1 MCLTYMN
8 CMTFDNKQFTDL
20 KKKLVF
26 VVQKY
31 IKHVVVLHYKSIWLN
46 HCPSGCPSNT
56 TPTSTNI
63 PGSNQEGNIYFQ
75 NFNFFI
81 YHSKEW
87 RIFSQMPRYHIRS
100 KNPRY
105 AVSYIACFAS
115 LQYLH
120 YRNLHFGPACIC
132 DAKHFIK
139 YAIVIGKWGRLFL
152 SLCHTPPSFSPI
164 RNHICTLIKIVLR
177 FQ

>member
-63 PGSNQEGNIYFQ
+63 PGSNQEGNIYFSKFQLFYLSFKRMTDFFLRCQDTISVPKIRGMQFLTLHILPLYSIYIIETYTLDLHAFVMQ
-75 NFNFFI
+75 NI
-81 YHSKEW
+81 
-87 RIFSQMPRYHIRS
+87 
-100 KNPRY
+100 
-105 AVSYIACFAS
+105 
-115 LQYLH
+115 
-120 YRNLHFGPACIC
+120 
-132 DAKHFIK
+132 
-139 YAIVIGKWGRLFL
+139 L
-152 SLCHTPPSFSPI
+152 SHML
-164 RNHICTLIKIVLR
+164 
-177 FQ
+177 

>member
-31 IKHVVVLHYKSIWLN
+31 NKHVVVLHYKSIWLN
-46 HCPSGCPSNT
+46 HCPSGCPSNNT
-56 TPTSTNI
+56 HTSTNI
-63 PGSNQEGNIYFQ
+63 HSRFQ
-75 NFNFFI
+75 SGRQHLFFKI
-81 YHSKEW
+81 STFLF
-87 RIFSQMPRYHIRS
+87 IIQ
-100 KNPRY
+100 KNDGFFLRCQDTISVPKIRY

-115 LQYLH
+115 LQDLH

-132 DAKHFIK
+132 DAKHFIT

-152 SLCHTPPSFSPI
+152 SLCHTPPSFS
-164 RNHICTLIKIVLR
+164 L
-177 FQ
+177 

>member
-46 HCPSGCPSNT
+46 HCPSGCPSNN

-63 PGSNQEGNIYFQ
+63 
-75 NFNFFI
+75 
-81 YHSKEW
+81 HS
-87 RIFSQMPRYHIRS
+87 
-100 KNPRY
+100 
-105 AVSYIACFAS
+105 
-115 LQYLH
+115 
-120 YRNLHFGPACIC
+120 
-132 DAKHFIK
+132 
-139 YAIVIGKWGRLFL
+139 
-152 SLCHTPPSFSPI
+152 
-164 RNHICTLIKIVLR
+164 R
-177 FQ
+177 FQSGRQHLFFKISTFLFIIQKNDGFFLRCQDTISVPKIRGMQFRTLHVLPLYSIYIIETYTLDLHAFVMQNILLHML

>member
-46 HCPSGCPSNT
+46 HCPSGCPSNS

-63 PGSNQEGNIYFQ
+63 
-75 NFNFFI
+75 
-81 YHSKEW
+81 HS
-87 RIFSQMPRYHIRS
+87 
-100 KNPRY
+100 
-105 AVSYIACFAS
+105 
-115 LQYLH
+115 
-120 YRNLHFGPACIC
+120 
-132 DAKHFIK
+132 
-139 YAIVIGKWGRLFL
+139 
-152 SLCHTPPSFSPI
+152 
-164 RNHICTLIKIVLR
+164 R
-177 FQ
+177 FQSGRQHLFSKLQLFYLSIQMNDGFFLRCQDTISVPKIRGMQFRTLHVLPLYSIYIIETYTLDLHAFVMQNILLHML